1 MLTDSDAA
9 SNLLEYLADT
19 DPQDIESFF
28 RLGGGFDGPRYRM
41 PVPTVAGRNY
51 RVQLSSGLRNWV
63 TWETIAGNDATY
75 DFTFSPDEI
84 PSPPPANLDPS
95 SSSYFFRIKIEIA
108 Q

>member
-1 MLTDSDAA
+1 MFIVILVMLSEEKPAIWMFPNA
-9 SNLLEYLADT
+9 E
-19 DPQDIESFF
+19 
-28 RLGGGFDGPRYRM
+28 
-41 PVPTVAGRNY
+41 VAPA
-51 RVQLSSGLRNWV
+51 V